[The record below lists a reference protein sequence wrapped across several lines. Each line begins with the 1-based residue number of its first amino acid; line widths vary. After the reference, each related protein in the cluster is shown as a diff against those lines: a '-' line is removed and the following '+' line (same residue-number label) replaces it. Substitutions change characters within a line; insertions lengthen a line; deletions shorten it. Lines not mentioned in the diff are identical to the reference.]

1 MLQAKALPIT
11 RHDYEEMP
19 AGPPYYQVIEGDLVM
34 SPSPN
39 IYHQAI
45 VSRRCTLLLQFLE
58 KRPLGEAFVAPLDVF
73 LSEINVYQADVVFVS
88 NQRRSILTEHGLEG
102 APDLAVEV
110 LSPSTARFDKRSKRK
125 VYARTGVREL
135 WLVDGRPS
143 SSMFTSSPKM
153 LRPPRQPMTRKQCS
167 PRRICRGCASAQL
180 LFSSPPCGNRT
191 WFSAQHQSPGR
202 LGSPSPSLRVSIVL
216 FA

>member
-1 MLQAKALPIT
+1 MVQAKPVLIT

-19 AGPPYYQVIEGDLVM
+19 PGPPYYQVIEGDLVM

-45 VSRRCTLLLQFLE
+45 VTRICALLQQFLGR
-58 KRPLGEAFVAPLDVF
+58 KPLGEVLIAPLDVF
-73 LSEINVYQADVVFVS
+73 LSEINVYQPDVIFIS

-110 LSPSTARFDKRSKRK
+110 LSPGTARFDRGSKRK

-135 WLVDGRPS
+135 WLVDVEAKLIHVYQLAKDAETPAATYDEKAV
-143 SSMFTSSPKM
+143 FTSPLLPGLRIKAAAIFKSPLK
-153 LRPPRQPMTRKQCS
+153 K
-167 PRRICRGCASAQL
+167 
-180 LFSSPPCGNRT
+180 
-191 WFSAQHQSPGR
+191 
-202 LGSPSPSLRVSIVL
+202 
-216 FA
+216 

>member
-1 MLQAKALPIT
+1 MLLAKALPIN

-45 VSRRCTLLLQFLE
+45 VGRIYALLLRFLE
-58 KRPLGEAFVAPLDVF
+58 RRPLGEVFVAPLDVF
-73 LSEINVYQADVVFVS
+73 LSEINVYQPDVIFIS

-110 LSPSTARFDKRSKRK
+110 LSPGTARFDKGSKRK
-125 VYARTGVREL
+125 VYARTGVKEL
-135 WLVDGRPS
+135 WLVDQEASLIHVYQLAKDAETPVATYDDKAT
-143 SSMFTSSPKM
+143 FTSPLLPGLRIKAASIFKSP
-153 LRPPRQPMTRKQCS
+153 LRK
-167 PRRICRGCASAQL
+167 
-180 LFSSPPCGNRT
+180 
-191 WFSAQHQSPGR
+191 
-202 LGSPSPSLRVSIVL
+202 
-216 FA
+216 

>member
-1 MLQAKALPIT
+1 MPQAKALPIT

-45 VSRRCTLLLQFLE
+45 VRRLCTLLGQFLE
-58 KRPLGEAFVAPLDVF
+58 KRPLGELFVAPLDVF
-73 LSEINVYQADVVFVS
+73 LSEINVYQPDVIFIS

-110 LSPSTARFDKRSKRK
+110 LSPGTARFDKGSKRK
-125 VYARTGVREL
+125 VYARTGVKEL
-135 WLVDGRPS
+135 WLVDADAKLIHVYQLAKDADTPTATYDEKAV
-143 SSMFTSSPKM
+143 FTSPLFPGLRLKAASIFKSP
-153 LRPPRQPMTRKQCS
+153 LRK
-167 PRRICRGCASAQL
+167 
-180 LFSSPPCGNRT
+180 
-191 WFSAQHQSPGR
+191 
-202 LGSPSPSLRVSIVL
+202 
-216 FA
+216 

>member
-1 MLQAKALPIT
+1 MLQVKALPIT

-45 VSRRCTLLLQFLE
+45 AGRIYSMLLQFLE
-58 KRPLGEAFVAPLDVF
+58 KRPLGEVFVAPLDVF
-73 LSEINVYQADVVFVS
+73 LGEINVYQPDVVFIS
-88 NQRRSILTEHGLEG
+88 NQRRSILTERGLEG

-110 LSPSTARFDKRSKRK
+110 LSPSTARFDKGSKRK

-135 WLVDGRPS
+135 WLVDAEARLIHVYQFTKDAETPAATYDEKAVFTTPLLPGLRLWAS
-143 SSMFTSSPKM
+143 SIFKSP
-153 LRPPRQPMTRKQCS
+153 LRK
-167 PRRICRGCASAQL
+167 
-180 LFSSPPCGNRT
+180 
-191 WFSAQHQSPGR
+191 
-202 LGSPSPSLRVSIVL
+202 
-216 FA
+216 

>member
-39 IYHQAI
+39 IYHQAFVGRI
-45 VSRRCTLLLQFLE
+45 YSLLLRFLE
-58 KRPLGEAFVAPLDVF
+58 KKPLGEVFVAPLDVF
-73 LSEINVYQADVVFVS
+73 LGDINVYQPDVIFIS

-110 LSPSTARFDKRSKRK
+110 LSPGTARFDKGSKRK
-125 VYARTGVREL
+125 VYARTGVKEL
-135 WLVDGRPS
+135 WLVEPEVRLIHVYQLVKDAELPAATYDDKAVL
-143 SSMFTSSPKM
+143 TSPLLPGLRLKAASIFKSP
-153 LRPPRQPMTRKQCS
+153 LRK
-167 PRRICRGCASAQL
+167 
-180 LFSSPPCGNRT
+180 
-191 WFSAQHQSPGR
+191 
-202 LGSPSPSLRVSIVL
+202 
-216 FA
+216 

>member
-45 VSRRCTLLLQFLE
+45 VSRICTLLLQFLE

-73 LSEINVYQADVVFVS
+73 LSEINVYQPDVVFIS

-110 LSPSTARFDKRSKRK
+110 LSPGTARFDKGSKRK
-125 VYARTGVREL
+125 VYARTGVKEL
-135 WLVDGRPS
+135 WLVDAEAKLIHVYQLTKDAETPAATYDEKS
-143 SSMFTSSPKM
+143 VFTSPLLPGLRLKAAMIFKSP
-153 LRPPRQPMTRKQCS
+153 LRR
-167 PRRICRGCASAQL
+167 
-180 LFSSPPCGNRT
+180 
-191 WFSAQHQSPGR
+191 
-202 LGSPSPSLRVSIVL
+202 
-216 FA
+216 

>member
-1 MLQAKALPIT
+1 MLQVKALPIT

-45 VSRRCTLLLQFLE
+45 AGRIYALLLQFLD
-58 KRPLGEAFVAPLDVF
+58 KKPLGEVFVAPLDVF
-73 LSEINVYQADVVFVS
+73 LSEINVYQPDVIFIS

-110 LSPSTARFDKRSKRK
+110 LSPSTARFDKGSKRK
-125 VYARTGVREL
+125 IYARTGVKEL
-135 WLVDGRPS
+135 WLVDAEARLIHVYQLAKDAETPAATYGEKAV
-143 SSMFTSSPKM
+143 FTSPLLPGLRLKAASIFKSP
-153 LRPPRQPMTRKQCS
+153 LRK
-167 PRRICRGCASAQL
+167 
-180 LFSSPPCGNRT
+180 
-191 WFSAQHQSPGR
+191 
-202 LGSPSPSLRVSIVL
+202 
-216 FA
+216 